1 MKCAI
6 LYMVGDYVNGT
17 IYIQIISLI
26 YSFMLMI
33 VYFSKKRLNTPENKV
48 YKLLII
54 VNFVGIILDVVCAI
68 STFKM
73 TEVKLYNIII
83 AKLYLLYFVTWIMGF
98 ATYTFAISIKE
109 NEKNERIKKYLIVD
123 LIMFIVYTIT
133 VFLLPL
139 EFVKSDLGMYAKG
152 LSVNFVYFIVGIHI
166 CMCLIY
172 IGMNIKNIF
181 SKKYI
186 PLVAFL
192 GIGVIVMYI
201 QKHNPTLILIPATE
215 TFITILM
222 YFTIENPDLKII
234 EELKKN
240 RSLTSKS
247 YIEKSNFLFR
257 MSAEVR
263 KPIENIKE
271 LNDYNLESNS
281 IKEIKENSRKID
293 LNLRDV
299 SFTLNNV
306 LNVSGLDSNNI
317 TIIKEKKYN
326 VKKLLNEI
334 KIRESKKTSVR
345 FNFNISDSLPEYLYG
360 DAVRLKQVLMTIIDK
375 SIERTTKG
383 FIEINVDCIIKYD
396 VCRLIISLEDSSTP
410 LSLEKINDVLSLD
423 KEITDDDLSNMI
435 LDINIVNKVINM
447 MNGTLVIKSNMG
459 NELVIV
465 LDSIIADFKSE
476 QIVNDTDILLV
487 SNNEKL
493 IKVLE
498 NLFKDYSVNFVLNG
512 VDAIDLIR
520 SGENYNLIVIDDTM
534 VPISAL
540 ETLKRLHKLDINIP
554 MVIMLDSGKEH
565 IKHHYIKDG
574 FVDYILKDDLKN
586 EVKKIIDKML

>member
-1 MKCAI
+1 
-6 LYMVGDYVNGT
+6 
-17 IYIQIISLI
+17 
-26 YSFMLMI
+26 
-33 VYFSKKRLNTPENKV
+33 
-48 YKLLII
+48 
-54 VNFVGIILDVVCAI
+54 
-68 STFKM
+68 
-73 TEVKLYNIII
+73 
-83 AKLYLLYFVTWIMGF
+83 
-98 ATYTFAISIKE
+98 
-109 NEKNERIKKYLIVD
+109 
-123 LIMFIVYTIT
+123 
-133 VFLLPL
+133 
-139 EFVKSDLGMYAKG
+139 
-152 LSVNFVYFIVGIHI
+152 
-166 CMCLIY
+166 
-172 IGMNIKNIF
+172 
-181 SKKYI
+181 
-186 PLVAFL
+186 
-192 GIGVIVMYI
+192 
-201 QKHNPTLILIPATE
+201 
-215 TFITILM
+215 
-222 YFTIENPDLKII
+222 
-234 EELKKN
+234 
-240 RSLTSKS
+240 
-247 YIEKSNFLFR
+247 
-257 MSAEVR
+257 
-263 KPIENIKE
+263 
-271 LNDYNLESNS
+271 
-281 IKEIKENSRKID
+281 
-293 LNLRDV
+293 
-299 SFTLNNV
+299 
-306 LNVSGLDSNNI
+306 
-317 TIIKEKKYN
+317 
-326 VKKLLNEI
+326 
-334 KIRESKKTSVR
+334 
-345 FNFNISDSLPEYLYG
+345 
-360 DAVRLKQVLMTIIDK
+360 MTIIDK

-447 MNGTLVIKSNMG
+447 MNGTLVIKSDMG

-498 NLFKDYSVNFVLNG
+498 NLFKDYSINFVLNG
-512 VDAIDLIR
+512 IDAIDLIR